1 MIPHGYL
8 LKCRNR
14 RQYFAASCRQQ
25 LFDRCLGLT
34 HLSVSCFGSGGPFQ
48 GRQSAMFIQRRGLLD
63 AFDTAPGSIAD
74 AVISSL
80 GLVKKSQ
87 SMETR

>member
-1 MIPHGYL
+1 
-8 LKCRNR
+8 
-14 RQYFAASCRQQ
+14 
-25 LFDRCLGLT
+25 
-34 HLSVSCFGSGGPFQ
+34 VSCFGSGGPFQ